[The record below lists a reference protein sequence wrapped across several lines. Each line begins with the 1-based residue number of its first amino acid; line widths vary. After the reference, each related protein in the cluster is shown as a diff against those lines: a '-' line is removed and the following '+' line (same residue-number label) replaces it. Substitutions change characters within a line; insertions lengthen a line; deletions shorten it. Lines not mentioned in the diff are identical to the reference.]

1 MAYSRCDLTIPH
13 SLTPDEGLVFLGR
26 AHEDLGMEEDHIA
39 ADEVLLAVLRHLGQD
54 ALVDK
59 YMKMSREFHHI

>member
-1 MAYSRCDLTIPH
+1 MAHSGCDLTIPH
-13 SLTPDEGLVFLGR
+13 SLTPDEGLVFLSR
-26 AHEDLGMEEDHIA
+26 ADEELGMEEDHVA

-59 YMKMSREFHHI
+59 YMEMSEHFYYV

>member
-13 SLTPDEGLVFLGR
+13 SLTPDEGLVFLSR
-26 AHEDLGMEEDHIA
+26 ADEELGMEEDHIA
-39 ADEVLLAVLRHLGQD
+39 ADEVLLAVLRNLGQD

-59 YMKMSREFHHI
+59 YMNMSKDFYYV

>member
-13 SLTPDEGLVFLGR
+13 SLTPNEGLVFL
-26 AHEDLGMEEDHIA
+26 AIANEKLGMEEDHIA

-59 YMKMSREFHHI
+59 YTEMSEEFYYV

>member
-1 MAYSRCDLTIPH
+1 MAYSRRALTIPH
-13 SLTPDEGLVFLGR
+13 SLTPDEGWAFLSR
-26 AHEDLGMEEDHIA
+26 ADEELGMEEDHIA

-59 YMKMSREFHHI
+59 YMEMSKRFHHI

>member
-13 SLTPDEGLVFLGR
+13 CLTPDEGLVFLGR
-26 AHEDLGMEEDHIA
+26 ADEELGMEDDHIA

-54 ALVDK
+54 ALVDR
-59 YMKMSREFHHI
+59 YMKMSKDFHYV

>member
-1 MAYSRCDLTIPH
+1 M
-13 SLTPDEGLVFLGR
+13 FL
-26 AHEDLGMEEDHIA
+26 AIANEKLGMEEDHIA

-59 YMKMSREFHHI
+59 YTEMSEEFYYV

>member
-13 SLTPDEGLVFLGR
+13 FLTPDEGLVFLSR
-26 AHEDLGMEEDHIA
+26 ADEELGMEEDHIA

-59 YMKMSREFHHI
+59 YMEMSREFHHI

>member
-1 MAYSRCDLTIPH
+1 MAYSRRDLTIPH
-13 SLTPDEGLVFLGR
+13 SLTPDEGLVFLSR
-26 AHEDLGMEEDHIA
+26 ANEELGMEEDHIA

-59 YMKMSREFHHI
+59 YMKMSKDFYYV

>member
-1 MAYSRCDLTIPH
+1 MRIAFAIPH

-26 AHEDLGMEEDHIA
+26 AREELGRTGQLFA

-59 YMKMSREFHHI
+59 YMEMSREFYYV